1 MTTILAAAAVVL
13 FAILI
18 AVCVFGYLHL
28 SALLKDDEQ
37 KDEVKTQPGKYRNIA
52 DFDITSMHPSSCI
65 SEEPFSY
72 RYSSPY
78 KSYKQEDI
86 SFKVSMLKFK
96 VDDLENDLDDV
107 KEQTFCLDPD
117 CNSLLY
123 RVEKLEKLML
133 NDRVNDINRR
143 IDNIYD
149 NIEDPEDAT
158 FLFERVKKLEKLVQQ
173 LYTDRDE
180 DVNKIADQINRHEDM
195 ISDLKEDGE

>member
-28 SALLKDDEQ
+28 SALLKNDEH
-37 KDEVKTQPGKYRNIA
+37 KDEVKAQSGKYRNIA

-72 RYSSPY
+72 KYSNTF
-78 KSYKQEDI
+78 D
-86 SFKVSMLKFK
+86 SFYGIHKRI
-96 VDDLENDLDDV
+96 NDLA
-107 KEQTFCLDPD
+107 E
-117 CNSLLY
+117 
-123 RVEKLEKLML
+123 RVSYSQNEHYDHEKRIEKLEKLML

-143 IDNIYD
+143 IDDIYD

>member
-18 AVCVFGYLHL
+18 AVCVFGYLRL

-37 KDEVKTQPGKYRNIA
+37 KDEVKARPGKYRNI
-52 DFDITSMHPSSCI
+52 DDLDIQSMHPSSCI

-72 RYSSPY
+72 RFSSLY

-86 SFKVSMLKFK
+86 SFKVSMLKSK

-107 KEQTFCLDPD
+107 KEQTLCINPD

-123 RVEKLEKLML
+123 R
-133 NDRVNDINRR
+133 
-143 IDNIYD
+143 
-149 NIEDPEDAT
+149 IE
-158 FLFERVKKLEKLVQQ
+158 KLEKLVQQ
-173 LYTDRDE
+173 LYSDRDE

-195 ISDLKEDGE
+195 ISDMKENKNEQA